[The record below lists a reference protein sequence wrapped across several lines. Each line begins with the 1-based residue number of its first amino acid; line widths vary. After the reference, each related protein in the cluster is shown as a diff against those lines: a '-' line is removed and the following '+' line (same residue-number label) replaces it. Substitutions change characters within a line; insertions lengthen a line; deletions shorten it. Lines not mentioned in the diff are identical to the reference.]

1 MEKREAEST
10 SAAKAVE
17 DINTEFATLLS
28 EGAEDDVISQKR
40 SEAKKEQETAREV
53 MHRVERAAAAK
64 EEAAKEVEELGT
76 DVKNDDK
83 NQDPE
88 KV

>member
-40 SEAKKEQETAREV
+40 SEAEKAQQTAREAAN
-53 MHRVERAAAAK
+53 RAERAAETK
-64 EEAAKEVEELGT
+64 ETATREAAEIST
-76 DVKNDDK
+76 DVKDDDK
-83 NQDPE
+83 D
-88 KV
+88 